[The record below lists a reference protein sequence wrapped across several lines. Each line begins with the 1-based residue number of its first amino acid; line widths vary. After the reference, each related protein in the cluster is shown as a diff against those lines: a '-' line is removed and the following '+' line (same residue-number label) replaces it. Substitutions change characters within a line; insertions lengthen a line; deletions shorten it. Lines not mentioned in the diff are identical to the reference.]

1 MNKKERLQ
9 LISDMVSRYP
19 IDTQEEIVSRLLKA
33 GLKATQATVSRDIKT
48 LGIVKVPSEHGYIY
62 GLPKGSAKTA
72 RLKLRYI
79 QTCRSQD
86 QMIHIDVEPG
96 TMAVVKRQLLDKLS
110 DSIFSLVGDDDSLLM
125 VVKTGEDTQEIL
137 RHIEEL

>member
-19 IDTQEEIVSRLLKA
+19 IDTQEEIVSRLLQA

-48 LGIVKVPSEHGYIY
+48 LGIVKIPSEHGYIY
-62 GLPKGSAKTA
+62 GLPNGHGKTN

-79 QTCRSQD
+79 LSCKRQD

-96 TMAVVKRQLLDKLS
+96 TMAVVKRQLLDRLG
-110 DSIFSLVGDDDSLLM
+110 DTIFSLVGDDDSLLM
-125 VVKTGEDTQEIL
+125 VVKTSENTQEIL
-137 RHIEEL
+137 RQIEEL